1 MKPRHYFTPKIL
13 PGIIAATAMITAT
26 FPAAASSPEGSA
38 TEESLT
44 VTDTLQ
50 AAVNDTLKVNLSASD
65 LFVNAPMSIF
75 PTIDPMTRMDMI
87 DYFRA
92 GSEKASKN
100 LIGGDCRIIEDTPDK
115 LVFMT
120 SDVSEYLLALLPSR
134 SAESG
139 KIIMLS
145 RTLKTPAEDSSVSFY
160 DTAWKKL
167 EGVFTMPSLEQW
179 ILPEAKK
186 NRKDIENAVPFI
198 MAKIEYSPDSQSMTL
213 TNKLPDYL
221 PEEYLKVASPSIRES
236 MTFRWNG
243 KRFIFEKQSPRP

>member
-1 MKPRHYFTPKIL
+1 MV
-13 PGIIAATAMITAT
+13 AAI
-26 FPAAASSPEGSA
+26 FPAVASSPKGTV
-38 TEESLT
+38 TEESQVMT
-44 VTDTLQ
+44 GTLQ
-50 AAVNDTLKVNLSASD
+50 AAGDTLKTELSASD
-65 LFVNAPMSIF
+65 LFVDAPMSIF

-100 LIGGDCRIIEDTPDK
+100 LIGGDCRILEDTPDK
-115 LVFMT
+115 LVFTT

-160 DTAWKKL
+160 DTDWKSI

-186 NRKDIENAVPFI
+186 NRKDVENAVPFI
-198 MAKIEYSPDSQSMTL
+198 MAKIGYSPDSRSMTL

-221 PEEYLKVASPSIRES
+221 PEEALKVASPSIRES

-243 KRFIFEKQSPRP
+243 KRFILEKQSPRP